1 MYYFRIIWQEILSGN
16 YEAKQLEHDTSK
28 VYFFMS
34 RELLIF
40 INVSHDNRERSEK
53 FEDTKE
59 VTRILKSKKDRQHK
73 GQKKKDKRTNNYL
86 QNITH
91 KTKDQSYIYR
101 VSFLFK
107 STVILNIGSIDR

>member
-1 MYYFRIIWQEILSGN
+1 MGNNITVANRVLRSIFSMKCIILELSDKKYYQGITKLNNSN
-16 YEAKQLEHDTSK
+16 MTPAK
-28 VYFFMS
+28 YIFFMS

-73 GQKKKDKRTNNYL
+73 GKKK
-86 QNITH
+86 
-91 KTKDQSYIYR
+91 
-101 VSFLFK
+101 
-107 STVILNIGSIDR
+107 